1 MEPRADPDFRTVE
14 QPLKIPFIAAIV
26 LLANVQKPE
35 FTSEILQKVGNTLQR
50 RLETGSWREVK
61 LYLRFLGCLQGLF
74 EDEGV
79 FVILEELFSR
89 AVDLQTQSSED
100 VSFVT
105 LPHCHKLIQTA
116 VSRSGISQ
124 GHPRHYPLHHGV
136 VCDRFRIASLC
147 AS

>member
-100 VSFVT
+100 VSFVYSPA
-105 LPHCHKLIQTA
+105 LPQADPNC
-116 VSRSGISQ
+116 
-124 GHPRHYPLHHGV
+124 
-136 VCDRFRIASLC
+136 SL
-147 AS
+147 SVWN